1 MNELLITLSGLA
13 LTLFAGMT
21 PYFGYRLGKRRGRDE
36 QWVSDY
42 LAYERKTQA
51 GRDNLGRFKKRKAPY
66 GKIKITAPKNES

>member
-1 MNELLITLSGLA
+1 MKELFIITVATSVCTSAICFWLGHV
-13 LTLFAGMT
+13 
-21 PYFGYRLGKRRGRDE
+21 LGKRRGRDE

-66 GKIKITAPKNES
+66 GKIKIPAPKNES

>member
-1 MNELLITLSGLA
+1 MKELFVITVATSVCTSAICFWLGHA
-13 LTLFAGMT
+13 
-21 PYFGYRLGKRRGRDE
+21 LGKRRGRDE
-36 QWVSDY
+36 QWISDY

>member
-1 MNELLITLSGLA
+1 MNDILIILTVA
-13 LTLFAGMT
+13 LCTGIGFYVGHA
-21 PYFGYRLGKRRGRDE
+21 LGKRRGRDE

-51 GRDNLGRFKKRKAPY
+51 GRDNLGRFKKRKAKY